1 MGTCFESKQKTKKNP
16 EISAKS
22 NTQTNSINII
32 NPNIN
37 STIIWIDRHL
47 DSKENVLYIDELTN
61 LDKIEPKTFKN
72 IEDAINHIKTLKF
85 KEIKIIVSGSMYSE
99 FIKNFKN
106 NIRNM
111 YIAPKIIVFTINS
124 SNFYEKNIDYNN
136 IEKFYKYGG
145 VKTDFSEIKN
155 FLLKETL
162 KIAINIPLEQE
173 SNRINE
179 EVQLTFEYIDKKE
192 KLMLPLFFKTL
203 ISDMFDENLENYTNY
218 LYKRYSEE
226 NKEIKQLLG
235 SIISIEKFQ

>member
-47 DSKENVLYIDELTN
+47 DSKENVLYIDELTK

-85 KEIKIIVSGSMYSE
+85 EEIKIIVSGSMYSE

-111 YIAPKIIVFTINS
+111 YIAPKIIIFRYKN
-124 SNFYEKNIDYNN
+124 NIDYNN

-145 VKTDFSEIKN
+145 VTTDF
-155 FLLKETL
+155 
-162 KIAINIPLEQE
+162 
-173 SNRINE
+173 
-179 EVQLTFEYIDKKE
+179 
-192 KLMLPLFFKTL
+192 
-203 ISDMFDENLENYTNY
+203 
-218 LYKRYSEE
+218 
-226 NKEIKQLLG
+226 
-235 SIISIEKFQ
+235 